1 MPEIASSDFCRTLCC
16 LPERNKEKTP
26 LIQSI
31 ATSCQ
36 RRTARAQYCIPSTK
50 KQEQNVD
57 HTALSRER
65 LFIINELVK
74 TERRYVERLTVL
86 DVEFMQALVKL
97 KSNCDPLRKLCTQIQ
112 LLKKY
117 HSVLLENLLAGKS
130 VAYVFNK
137 TGDFLKLTQDY
148 IDLHPEV
155 SGMIEK
161 FSYQS
166 KKFRQCIKKSELMH
180 QVQLNSLLIEPVQ
193 RIPRYQLL
201 LEDLVANTPKAHPEF
216 ENLLKALRKILAII
230 LKLNETES
238 SCQRR
243 SMWSVYQKIRG
254 RGSSLWAPSRK
265 FVRKDVFWRAYN
277 SENLECIPPVK
288 VRAFL
293 FTDCIIICDGRKVN
307 RNYKF
312 LEEIRL
318 CDISSLEYFN
328 EPLISL
334 RNDNTSADLYG
345 FKLSADGHKMF
356 GLYHSNRAEV
366 KMWFELIIKY
376 RKENAKID
384 HTRRNYI
391 KNKASTQLHPDLQ
404 YGTMS
409 NSTIV
414 SPSEV
419 TSNYDSISKCNYAMP
434 RSTAVGSLEIIRNNK
449 SLSDSESLVTWSG
462 HGVEYTSSSNESDDQ
477 SVYKTTSMFEN
488 LKKLVRTK
496 HAKYIKVSDILTS
509 ASSCDEESVFE
520 LNNDLAEKARDD
532 RQLKLTPKKK
542 NLFLLSPEGGDRR
555 LQIH

>member
-1 MPEIASSDFCRTLCC
+1 MQGIECWDFCRALCC
-16 LPERNKEKTP
+16 VPGRNGEKTP
-26 LIQSI
+26 LIQTVS
-31 ATSCQ
+31 TRSQ
-36 RRTARAQYCIPSTK
+36 TRTQNGKQSSKYCIPLTK
-50 KQEQNVD
+50 IQEHNVS
-57 HTALSRER
+57 HTALSRQR
-65 LFIINELVK
+65 QFIINELVE
-74 TERRYVERLTVL
+74 TEHRYVERLTIL
-86 DVEFMQALVKL
+86 DVEFMQVLVKL
-97 KSNCDPLRKLCTQIQ
+97 ELSCDPLRKLCTQIQ

-130 VAYVFNK
+130 VPYVFNK

-155 SGMIEK
+155 SSMIEK
-161 FSYQS
+161 FGYQS
-166 KKFRQCIKKSELMH
+166 KKFRQSIEKNELMH
-180 QVQLNSLLIEPVQ
+180 QVKLNSLLIEPVQ

-216 ENLLKALRKILAII
+216 EDLLKALRKILAII
-230 LKLNETES
+230 QKLNETES
-238 SCQRR
+238 SCQTR
-243 SMWSVYQKIRG
+243 SMWSVYQNIRG

-265 FVRKDVFWRAYN
+265 FVHKDVFWRAFN
-277 SENLECIPPVK
+277 SENLEYIPPVK
-288 VRAFL
+288 VCAFL
-293 FTDCIIICDGRKVN
+293 FTDCMIICDGRTV
-307 RNYKF
+307 RRSYKF
-312 LEEIRL
+312 LDEIRL

-328 EPLISL
+328 EPIISL
-334 RNDNTSADLYG
+334 RKDNTSADLYG
-345 FKLSADGHKMF
+345 FKLSADGHKTF

-434 RSTAVGSLEIIRNNK
+434 KSTAAGSLEIIRNM
-449 SLSDSESLVTWSG
+449 SLSDSESLVTLSG
-462 HGVEYTSSSNESDDQ
+462 HGVENTSSSNESDHQ

-496 HAKYIKVSDILTS
+496 HAQYIKVSDVLTS
-509 ASSCDEESVFE
+509 ASSGDEESVFE
-520 LNNDLAEKARDD
+520 LTTDLE
-532 RQLKLTPKKK
+532 KKK
-542 NLFLLSPEGGDRR
+542 RGMTVN
-555 LQIH
+555 

>member
-1 MPEIASSDFCRTLCC
+1 MQGIAYSSFCRALCC
-16 LPERNKEKTP
+16 GPRRGKEKTP
-26 LIQSI
+26 LIQTIETRS
-31 ATSCQ
+31 Q
-36 RRTARAQYCIPSTK
+36 KRTARTQNRKQSSEYCIPLTK
-50 KQEQNVD
+50 KQKHNV
-57 HTALSRER
+57 SRTGFSR
-65 LFIINELVK
+65 QRQDVINELVE
-74 TERRYVERLTVL
+74 TERRYVERLTIL
-86 DVEFMQALVKL
+86 DVEFMQVLVKL
-97 KSNCDPLRKLCTQIQ
+97 ELNCDPLRKLCTQIQ

-117 HSVLLENLLAGKS
+117 HSVLLENLLAGKA
-130 VAYVFNK
+130 VPYVFNK

-155 SGMIEK
+155 SVIIEK

-166 KKFRQCIKKSELMH
+166 KKFRQSIKKNELMQ

-216 ENLLKALRKILAII
+216 QDLLKALRKILAII
-230 LKLNETES
+230 QKLNDTES
-238 SCQRR
+238 TCQSR
-243 SMWSVYQKIRG
+243 SMWSVYQKIGG

-265 FVRKDVFWRAYN
+265 FVRKDEFWRAFN
-277 SENLECIPPVK
+277 SENLDFIPPVK

-293 FTDCIIICDGRKVN
+293 FTDCIIICDGRKVG

-312 LEEIRL
+312 LDEIRL

-328 EPLISL
+328 EPLLSL
-334 RNDNTSADLYG
+334 RKDDTSADSYG
-345 FKLSADGHKMF
+345 FKLSADGHKTF
-356 GLYHSNRAEV
+356 GLYHANLAEV

-384 HTRRNYI
+384 HKRRIFI
-391 KNKASTQLHPDLQ
+391 KNIPSTQLHPDLQ

-434 RSTAVGSLEIIRNNK
+434 TSTVAGSLEIIRNE
-449 SLSDSESLVTWSG
+449 SLSDSESLLMLSG
-462 HGVEYTSSSNESDDQ
+462 HCLEYTSSSNESDNQ
-477 SVYKTTSMFEN
+477 SVYKTTSVFEN

-509 ASSCDEESVFE
+509 ASSCDDESVFE
-520 LNNDLAEKARDD
+520 LNHDLAEEAQDD
-532 RQLKLTPKKK
+532 SQLELTTKKK
-542 NLFLLSPEGGDRR
+542 ILS
-555 LQIH
+555 